1 VKKCPVCGNKT
12 NIPVSCLIISSTK
25 PTRCKKCN
33 SLIGI
38 NKKVY
43 SYMTA
48 LSVVLVILIFLS
60 NIPIDDNFA
69 KVMLHLFTLFV
80 LFALFQISVVPLES
94 REK

>member
-1 VKKCPVCGNKT
+1 
-12 NIPVSCLIISSTK
+12 
-25 PTRCKKCN
+25 
-33 SLIGI
+33 
-38 NKKVY
+38 
-43 SYMTA
+43 MTA